1 MDTLSSPVAFRRYL
15 AVVVIG
21 LFATIVFS
29 SPAAGQQNAT
39 TKSRPPAPS
48 QSSAHALRSTTRLVQ
63 LSVIVDGRHGKPI
76 AGLRKNDFELWDNG
90 RRQTIQLFLTH
101 DSDPAGSH
109 PAALPPDTYSNR
121 LSDHTIPMSATVILL
136 DGLNTRITDQQY
148 ALQQVVR
155 YLGQIRP
162 QDRVALYTLGT
173 DLTLVHDFTNDAKD
187 LLAALHTYK
196 GRISP
201 EFEMP
206 PDLQRRDRSSP
217 TGRAGLGGI
226 SAANDVLTPVLK
238 IFNASERNVQLS
250 DRVGRTVWALER
262 IADHVALLPGRKNL
276 VWVSGSFLAAAD
288 LQDVEMNTPDGSLLF
303 TTDLTGVARMLNNA
317 SLVVY
322 PVDARGLLVGGLFG
336 AFGDADP
343 RNFEIMDEVAHRTG
357 GEAFYNTNDIFNSIR
372 RAVDDSRVSYEL
384 GYYPN
389 AGKWDGTFH
398 RIRVKVLRH
407 GAHVRAREGYF
418 ANPAPAVTSGNRAKL
433 LGEAAANLF
442 DADGIGVTVRVRSTN
457 VSPRTG
463 RSIEVSVRLDPG
475 ALTLQQ
481 EARGWTG
488 GFDTVFVQL
497 DGKSA
502 VLNATDD
509 PIRFLLSA
517 DQYRQA
523 TQHGGSYTETVTL
536 SPQASQLRVV
546 VRDTPSGRIGSV
558 AIPLAHYFSS
568 AVLPP
573 KS

>member
-1 MDTLSSPVAFRRYL
+1 MDTRSSSVAFRCYFTTI
-15 AVVVIG
+15 VIG

-29 SPAAGQQNAT
+29 SPAAGQQNAAT
-39 TKSRPPAPS
+39 ELRPPSSS

-76 AGLRKNDFELWDNG
+76 AGLSKDDFELWDNG
-90 RRQTIQLFLTH
+90 RRQTIRLFLTH

-155 YLGQIRP
+155 FLGQIRP

-187 LLAALHTYK
+187 LVAALHTYK

-206 PDLQRRDRSSP
+206 PDLQRRGGSSR
-217 TGRAGLGGI
+217 GRAGLGGI
-226 SAANDVLTPVLK
+226 SAPKNFLTPMLK

-343 RNFEIMDEVAHRTG
+343 RNFAIMDEVAHRTG

-384 GYYPN
+384 GYYPDT
-389 AGKWDGTFH
+389 GKWDGTFH

-407 GAHVRAREGYF
+407 GTHVRAREGYF
-418 ANPAPAVTSGNRAKL
+418 ANPGPAVTPGNRAKL

-457 VSPRTG
+457 ESPRTG

-475 ALTLQQ
+475 ALTLRQ
-481 EARGWTG
+481 AAHGWTG

-497 DGKSA
+497 DSKSA

-523 TQHGGSYTETVTL
+523 TQHGGSYTETVSL

-546 VRDTPSGRIGSV
+546 VRDTPTGRIGSV

-568 AVLPP
+568 SALPP

>member
-1 MDTLSSPVAFRRYL
+1 MGIQSSPVALRR
-15 AVVVIG
+15 
-21 LFATIVFS
+21 LFAVLLVGFVAPIAFGA
-29 SPAAGQQNAT
+29 PAARQQNVAT
-39 TKSRPPAPS
+39 ESHTSES
-48 QSSAHALRSTTRLVQ
+48 SGSSAQPLRSTTRLVQ

-76 AGLRKNDFELWDNG
+76 AGLTKNDFELWDNG

-101 DSDPAGSH
+101 ASDPASSH
-109 PAALPPDTYSNR
+109 PAALPPNTYSNR

-148 ALQQVVR
+148 ALQQVVKF
-155 YLGQIRP
+155 LGQIRP

-173 DLTLVHDFTNDAKD
+173 QLTLVHDFTNDAKD
-187 LLAALHTYK
+187 LLAALHGYK
-196 GRISP
+196 GQIST

-206 PDLQRRDRSSP
+206 PQLQRRDGF
-217 TGRAGLGGI
+217 GRGGYAGLGRT
-226 SAANDVLTPVLK
+226 SAPNNVLTPVLK

-317 SLVVY
+317 SMVVY
-322 PVDARGLLVGGLFG
+322 PVDARGLLVGGFFG
-336 AFGDADP
+336 AFGDAAP
-343 RNFEIMDEVAHRTG
+343 GNFEIMDEIAHRTG
-357 GEAFYNTNDIFNSIR
+357 GQAFYNTNDIFNSIR

-389 AGKWDGTFH
+389 TGKWDGTFH

-418 ANPAPAVTSGNRAKL
+418 ANPGSAVTPENRPKL
-433 LGEAAANLF
+433 LVEAAANLF
-442 DADGIGVTVRVRSTN
+442 DADGIGVTVSVRSTN
-457 VSPRTG
+457 ESPRTG
-463 RSIEVSVRLDPG
+463 RSIEVTVLIDPG
-475 ALTLQQ
+475 ALTLRQ

-497 DGKSA
+497 DNKST

-509 PIRFLLSA
+509 PVRFMLST
-517 DQYRQA
+517 DQFRQV
-523 TQHGGSYTETVTL
+523 TQHGGSYTDTVSL

-558 AIPLAHYFSS
+558 GIPLARYFSS
-568 AVLPP
+568 AALPP